1 MRWLAR
7 GGWLARGLRA
17 LLISG
22 VSARRSNSGAARGS
36 DGGGRPSEPLA
47 LEQVVGQGVPGENDE
62 RLGAAAHGELHQ
74 APLPEPGVDALV
86 DRALAIGG
94 LAGLAL

>member
-1 MRWLAR
+1 MARAR
-7 GGWLARGLRA
+7 GMARSMTANIVDCECG
-17 LLISG
+17 G
-22 VSARRSNSGAARGS
+22 RSDANSGAARGS